1 MSKKENYLLQR
12 TELGQVKK
20 GFHELPPENH
30 VYGKEPQKDK
40 YGAREG
46 KQLHNLVVS
55 SWDEFKPSSHQ

>member
-1 MSKKENYLLQR
+1 MSKKENVLLQK

-20 GFHELPPENH
+20 GFHELPPEGH

-46 KQLHNLVVS
+46 IAIFYFS
-55 SWDEFKPSSHQ
+55 G